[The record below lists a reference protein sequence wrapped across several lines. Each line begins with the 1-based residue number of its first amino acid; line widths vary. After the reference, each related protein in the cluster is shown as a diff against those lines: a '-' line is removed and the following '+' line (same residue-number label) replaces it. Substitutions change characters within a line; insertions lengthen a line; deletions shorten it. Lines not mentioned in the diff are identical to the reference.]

1 MRQVAGDAPTVG
13 RGYRAPGACPR
24 WHSGYGR
31 TGRDTLRGMTY
42 SIVARDPATGE
53 IGIGVQTHQP
63 TCFPVVWVKAG
74 VGAVA
79 TQSFTNV
86 SFGPQGLALMEHGL
100 DATHT
105 LAALIASDTEPEV
118 RQVSVMDAKGG
129 SAVHTGARCI
139 PFASHITGAD
149 YTVQSNMML
158 NEGVP
163 EAMAAAF
170 ESAPGR
176 LAVRILAAL
185 EAAEA
190 KGGDIRG
197 SLSAVLQ
204 VKGPGT
210 IMDNVA
216 WDLRIDNQPGALVP
230 LRRMVE
236 IRLAMLE
243 LLVPQ
248 TVDPNDREAL
258 LADAFARFDR
268 AQALA
273 PGDEQIFWF
282 AITGLARQLGNMEK
296 AAEVLAPLFAR
307 APQWR
312 ELLLRLPMDGLA
324 DLKARFA
331 DA

>member
-1 MRQVAGDAPTVG
+1 
-13 RGYRAPGACPR
+13 
-24 WHSGYGR
+24 
-31 TGRDTLRGMTY
+31 MTY
-42 SIVARDPATGE
+42 SIVARDPATGD

-79 TQSFTNV
+79 TQASTNIG
-86 SFGPQGLALMEHGL
+86 FGPQGLALMENGL
-100 DATHT
+100 DARHT
-105 LAALIASDTEPEV
+105 LDALLASDAESAV

-139 PFASHITGAD
+139 PYASHLTGTD

-170 ESAPGR
+170 ESAKGLLP
-176 LAVRILAAL
+176 VRILAAL

-204 VKGPGT
+204 VKRPGT
-210 IMDNVA
+210 IMESIA
-216 WDLRIDNQPGALVP
+216 WDLRIDNHPDALVP

-236 IRLAMLE
+236 VRLAMLE
-243 LLVPQ
+243 LLTPGA
-248 TVDPNDREAL
+248 VDPNDRDAL
-258 LADAFARFDR
+258 LADAFARFER

-273 PGDEQIFWF
+273 PGDEQAFWF
-282 AITGLARQLGNMEK
+282 AVTGLAGQLKNVEK

-307 APQWR
+307 APRWR
-312 ELLLRLPMDGLA
+312 ELLLRLPTEGLD

-331 DA
+331 KP

>member
-1 MRQVAGDAPTVG
+1 
-13 RGYRAPGACPR
+13 
-24 WHSGYGR
+24 
-31 TGRDTLRGMTY
+31 MTY
-42 SIVARDPATGE
+42 SIVARDSATGE

-79 TQSFTNV
+79 TQASTNV

-100 DATHT
+100 DAPHV
-105 LAALIASDTEPEV
+105 LAALIASDTEPGV
-118 RQVSVMDAKGG
+118 RQVAVMDAKGG
-129 SAVHTGARCI
+129 SAVHTGAQCI
-139 PFASHITGAD
+139 PYASHLIGAD

-158 NEGVP
+158 SEGVP

-170 ESAPGR
+170 ESATGL

-204 VKGPGT
+204 VKRPGT
-210 IMDNVA
+210 IMESLA
-216 WDLRIDNQPGALVP
+216 WDLRIDNQPGALGP

-236 IRLAMLE
+236 LRLAMGE
-243 LLVPQ
+243 LLAPR
-248 TVDPNDREAL
+248 TVDANDPQAL
-258 LADAFARFDR
+258 LADAFGRFER

-273 PGDEQIFWF
+273 PGDEQVFWF
-282 AITGLARQLGNMEK
+282 AVTGLAGQIGNMEK

-312 ELLLRLPMDGLA
+312 ELLLRLPTPGLD

-331 DA
+331 RP